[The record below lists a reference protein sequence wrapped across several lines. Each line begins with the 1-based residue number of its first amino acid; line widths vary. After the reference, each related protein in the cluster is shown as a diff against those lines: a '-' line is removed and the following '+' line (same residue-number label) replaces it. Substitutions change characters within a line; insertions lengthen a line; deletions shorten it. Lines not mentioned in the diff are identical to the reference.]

1 MGTLCSGRYSLLR
14 WTCFGSHTYLPPLQ
28 TAQRWPLFDQLIVNL
43 YQPGEGLKPH
53 VDLLRFQDGIAI
65 VSLQSSA
72 ILAFTR
78 GKEMVDVQL
87 DPGDLLLLEG
97 ESRCAR
103 ACCSLF
109 I

>member
-1 MGTLCSGRYSLLR
+1 M
-14 WTCFGSHTYLPPLQ
+14 
-28 TAQRWPLFDQLIVNL
+28 
-43 YQPGEGLKPH
+43 
-53 VDLLRFQDGIAI
+53 DLLRFQDGIAI

-97 ESRCAR
+97 EARCAEP
-103 ACCSLF
+103 CCSF
-109 I
+109 SPMW